1 MENRDSSEAY
11 HECVE
16 DMKAEMD
23 AAIKTYFG
31 MDDEKL
37 EAFISASEVQ
47 KAVMLEEVL
56 RHE

>member
-1 MENRDSSEAY
+1 
-11 HECVE
+11 
-16 DMKAEMD
+16 MKAEMD

>member
-1 MENRDSSEAY
+1 MLNNRFPQEVLITYS
-11 HECVE
+11 
-16 DMKAEMD
+16 
-23 AAIKTYFG
+23 AIKTYFG